1 MFIVFE
7 GIDGAGKTTQAR
19 KLHERLAAENARVE
33 LVADPGTTTLGK
45 TIRKILLE
53 SDAPLAKSA
62 QLLLFSAARAELA
75 EYIQERLADNFT
87 VICDRWLLST
97 LVYQGEI
104 GGHCPDFIREVY
116 RKTSVS
122 LLPDCC
128 FFMDLP
134 SHMSAGRTGPGRD
147 RYERVDEET
156 RARMA
161 AAYHRFSVLPDICK
175 QLVYFDATQPLD
187 EIHAQV
193 YAAYQ
198 GRLNSLSFSSP
209 VAAV

>member
-19 KLHERLAAENARVE
+19 MLHARLAAENARVE
-33 LVADPGTTTLGK
+33 LVADPGTTELGK
-45 TIRKILLE
+45 AVRKLLLE
-53 SDAPLAKSA
+53 SDAPISKAA
-62 QLLLFSAARAELA
+62 QLLLFSTARAELA
-75 EYIQERLADNFT
+75 EYIRERLADNFT

-104 GGHCPDFIREVY
+104 GGHCTDFIREIY
-116 RKTSVS
+116 RKTSG

-134 SHMSAGRTGPGRD
+134 SNMSVGRTGPGRD

-161 AAYHRFSVLPDICK
+161 AAYHRFSKLPDICK
-175 QLVYFDATQPLD
+175 CLVPVDATQVPD
-187 EIHAQV
+187 NIHAEI
-193 YAAYQ
+193 YKSYK
-198 GRLNSLSFSSP
+198 LLSASPSS
-209 VAAV
+209 AVV